1 MLSQADF
8 RSTQTRPIFPEDA
21 DDAHPRCREMAEA
34 MRDLFSVGGGVRSKD
49 LIGAGFTWAEIVEF
63 KDAAAKLATDAS
75 VRHLTSR
82 PDLMADIIEKARAP
96 LPNRPPLPRDT
107 KETQALLVAWG
118 RYCTAHAA
126 LVLDPWSGQRER
138 CLKVLSAYL
147 DRLPIF
153 PASRQTVIKAVEQ
166 ALPQVSQ

>member
-8 RSTQTRPIFPEDA
+8 RSQQTRPIFPEDA
-21 DDAHPRCREMAEA
+21 DDGHPRCREMAEA
-34 MRDLFSVGGGVRSKD
+34 MRELFAAGGGVRSKD
-49 LIGAGFTWAEIVEF
+49 LIGAGFTWAEIAEF
-63 KDAAAKLATDAS
+63 GDAAAKLANTAS
-75 VRHLTSR
+75 VRQVNAR

-118 RYCTAHAA
+118 RYCSARAA

-153 PASRQTVIKAVEQ
+153 PASRVTVLLAVEQ
-166 ALPQVSQ
+166 ALPQVAQ